1 MRLAEPLRFS
11 VAEMILLAALI
22 VASLGMFAY
31 RLWPIA
37 RNVLHAKK
45 DVGFKFAP
53 VGRRVWVFVWEVLC
67 QAKVIRQRPL
77 PGVAH
82 AFVFWGFLAFA
93 LVSLN
98 HMATGMRVGF
108 LQHVGF
114 VGTFYFWF
122 AAAWALLVAVSIAG
136 LFWRRFV
143 TPADGF
149 FEARSIRGGSEAG

>member
-1 MRLAEPLRFS
+1 MRLAEPLGFS
-11 VAEMILLAALI
+11 VVEMLLLAALV

-37 RNVLHAKK
+37 RNVLLAKK

-53 VGRRVWVFVWEVLC
+53 VGRRVWVFVWEGLC

-77 PGVAH
+77 PGAAH

-98 HMATGMRVGF
+98 HMATGMRLGF
-108 LQHVGF
+108 LQHVGY
-114 VGTFYFWF
+114 VGTFYFGF
-122 AAAWALLVAVSIAG
+122 AGIWAVLVAVSIAG
-136 LFWRRFV
+136 LFWRRFISR
-143 TPADGF
+143 PKW
-149 FEARSIRGGSEAG
+149 

>member
-1 MRLAEPLRFS
+1 MRLAEPLGFS
-11 VAEMILLAALI
+11 VVEIILLVALV

-37 RNVLHAKK
+37 RNVFHAKK
-45 DVGFKFAP
+45 DVGFKLTP
-53 VGRRVWVFVWEVLC
+53 LGRRVWVFVWEVLC

-98 HMATGMRVGF
+98 HMATGVRLGF
-108 LQHVGF
+108 LQHVGY
-114 VGTFYFWF
+114 VGDFYFWWSVSAFQTF
-122 AAAWALLVAVSIAG
+122 ATGAAISTCFSTLFSISIPLPIRNSIVAYY
-136 LFWRRFV
+136 
-143 TPADGF
+143 T
-149 FEARSIRGGSEAG
+149 